1 MTLHTAQ
8 KTLSSNQDKKKIK
21 INLLSL
27 GIKKTKIEMSFFCP
41 KSLELYFKNIHHI
54 FDRCSDF

>member
-1 MTLHTAQ
+1 MTLYTAQ

-27 GIKKTKIEMSFFCP
+27 GIKKTKIEMSFFVQ
-41 KSLELYFKNIHHI
+41 KV
-54 FDRCSDF
+54 